1 MRWADWYINAE
12 DIVLADAAGKPV
24 DQTKAAGADTSK
36 TADQKKEWRVCIQ
49 DPFENCEKIY
59 PIQQKKVKQMINNI
73 KEDSNVEKIVVFGSS
88 VQDTCHM
95 GSDVDFY
102 IVLKQDQKITFKE
115 TLSFMYDIWTNYTVD
130 SRMYEEI
137 TKKGVTVYER
147 DIAG

>member
-1 MRWADWYINAE
+1 M
-12 DIVLADAAGKPV
+12 
-24 DQTKAAGADTSK
+24 TKTRTVPLFYKRK

-49 DPFENCEKIY
+49 DPFGNCEKIY

-115 TLSFMYDIWTNYTVD
+115 TLSFIYDIWTNYTVD

>member
-1 MRWADWYINAE
+1 MFY
-12 DIVLADAAGKPV
+12 
-24 DQTKAAGADTSK
+24 
-36 TADQKKEWRVCIQ
+36 
-49 DPFENCEKIY
+49 FF
-59 PIQQKKVKQMINNI
+59 QQKKVKQMINNI

>member
-1 MRWADWYINAE
+1 MN
-12 DIVLADAAGKPV
+12 
-24 DQTKAAGADTSK
+24 QTKTVPLFYKRK
-36 TADQKKEWRVCIQ
+36 TADQKRGWRVCIQ
-49 DPFENCEKIY
+49 EPFENCEKIY

-88 VQDTCHM
+88 VQDTCHV

-102 IVLKQDQKITFKE
+102 IVLKQDQKIAFKE
-115 TLSFMYDIWTNYTVD
+115 TLSFIYDIWTNYTVD

-147 DIAG
+147 NIAG

>member
-1 MRWADWYINAE
+1 M
-12 DIVLADAAGKPV
+12 
-24 DQTKAAGADTSK
+24 TKTRTVPLFYKRK

-147 DIAG
+147 DKSDNFNVGLQTRQNVLYFHYNRK

>member
-1 MRWADWYINAE
+1 M
-12 DIVLADAAGKPV
+12 
-24 DQTKAAGADTSK
+24 TKTRTVPLFYKRK

-49 DPFENCEKIY
+49 DPFEKSEKIY

>member
-1 MRWADWYINAE
+1 M
-12 DIVLADAAGKPV
+12 
-24 DQTKAAGADTSK
+24 TKTRTVPLFYKRK
-36 TADQKKEWRVCIQ
+36 TADQKKEGRVCIQ

>member
-1 MRWADWYINAE
+1 MIWMTSNCATIRSATVWEMPHSERWE
-12 DIVLADAAGKPV
+12 RQL
-24 DQTKAAGADTSK
+24 
-36 TADQKKEWRVCIQ
+36 
-49 DPFENCEKIY
+49 
-59 PIQQKKVKQMINNI
+59 NI

>member
-1 MRWADWYINAE
+1 M
-12 DIVLADAAGKPV
+12 
-24 DQTKAAGADTSK
+24 TKTRTVPLFYKRK

-49 DPFENCEKIY
+49 DPFKNCEKIY

-102 IVLKQDQKITFKE
+102 IVLKQDQKITFKK

>member
-1 MRWADWYINAE
+1 MAKTRTVPLFY
-12 DIVLADAAGKPV
+12 KR
-24 DQTKAAGADTSK
+24 K

-147 DIAG
+147 YKSDNFNVGLQIHQNVLYFPYNRK

>member
-1 MRWADWYINAE
+1 M
-12 DIVLADAAGKPV
+12 
-24 DQTKAAGADTSK
+24 TKTRTVPLFYKRK

-49 DPFENCEKIY
+49 DPCENCEKIY
-59 PIQQKKVKQMINNI
+59 TIQQKKVKQMINNI

>member
-1 MRWADWYINAE
+1 M
-12 DIVLADAAGKPV
+12 
-24 DQTKAAGADTSK
+24 TKTRTVPLFYKRK

-49 DPFENCEKIY
+49 DPFKNCEKIY

>member
-1 MRWADWYINAE
+1 MCY
-12 DIVLADAAGKPV
+12 
-24 DQTKAAGADTSK
+24 
-36 TADQKKEWRVCIQ
+36 
-49 DPFENCEKIY
+49 
-59 PIQQKKVKQMINNI
+59 
-73 KEDSNVEKIVVFGSS
+73 
-88 VQDTCHM
+88 
-95 GSDVDFY
+95 VDFY

>member
-1 MRWADWYINAE
+1 MSRGLGDVY
-12 DIVLADAAGKPV
+12 KR
-24 DQTKAAGADTSK
+24 Q
-36 TADQKKEWRVCIQ
+36 
-49 DPFENCEKIY
+49 
-59 PIQQKKVKQMINNI
+59 

>member
-1 MRWADWYINAE
+1 M
-12 DIVLADAAGKPV
+12 
-24 DQTKAAGADTSK
+24 TKTRTVPLFYKRK

-49 DPFENCEKIY
+49 YPFENCEKIY

>member
-1 MRWADWYINAE
+1 M
-12 DIVLADAAGKPV
+12 
-24 DQTKAAGADTSK
+24 TKTRTVPLFYKRK

-49 DPFENCEKIY
+49 DPFENCENIY
-59 PIQQKKVKQMINNI
+59 PIQQKKVKKMINNI

>member
-1 MRWADWYINAE
+1 M
-12 DIVLADAAGKPV
+12 
-24 DQTKAAGADTSK
+24 TKTRTVPLFYKRK

-49 DPFENCEKIY
+49 DPLENCEKIY